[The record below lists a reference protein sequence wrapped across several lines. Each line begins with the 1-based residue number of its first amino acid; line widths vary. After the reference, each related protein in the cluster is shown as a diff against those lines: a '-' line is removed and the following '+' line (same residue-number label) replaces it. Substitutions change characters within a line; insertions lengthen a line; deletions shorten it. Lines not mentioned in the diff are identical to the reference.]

1 MLWRAF
7 SGPQRLGLLGLVLAL
22 VIAGV
27 VPLPSAFVSARWVLL
42 VAVPWVLLAASLLS
56 ALGIGLIVAGLFL
69 SARRGAAARGAFSP
83 APLAQSSKG
92 LQP

>member
-1 MLWRAF
+1 MSRRAALF
-7 SGPQRLGLLGLVLAL
+7 LAVLVVAA
-22 VIAGV
+22 VVVAVSVAGSF
-27 VPLPSAFVSARWVLL
+27 PSARWVLL
-42 VAVPWVLLAASLLS
+42 VALPWVLLAASLLS

-83 APLAQSSKG
+83 APLVQSSKG